1 MEDFDSVRMGANS
14 SLSINQDERSDDASP
29 ILNKILPAGK
39 PQRNMLIKSN
49 IGKEDEP
56 WAEVAKFNKL
66 LEKKIILDEAS
77 E

>member
-1 MEDFDSVRMGANS
+1 
-14 SLSINQDERSDDASP
+14 
-29 ILNKILPAGK
+29 
-39 PQRNMLIKSN
+39 MLIKSN

-77 E
+77 EQRRKINI